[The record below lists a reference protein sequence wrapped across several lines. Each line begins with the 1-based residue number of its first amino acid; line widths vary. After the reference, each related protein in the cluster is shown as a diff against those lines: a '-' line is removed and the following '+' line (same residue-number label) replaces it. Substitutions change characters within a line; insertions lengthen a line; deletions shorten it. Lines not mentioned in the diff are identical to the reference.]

1 MTTNPKVRA
10 GQPYM
15 PVLHRV
21 DSSQLG
27 QDDGVT
33 VTPIQF
39 AGDEPTNSTLEAE
52 YGEYTPIDW
61 ASFRPLLAAVAVICL
76 ALLVGWRLS

>member
-39 AGDEPTNSTLEAE
+39 AGDEPDEDGPE
-52 YGEYTPIDW
+52 EM
-61 ASFRPLLAAVAVICL
+61 LAFAVVLVLICI
-76 ALLVGWRLS
+76 AIGAFIAGWLT

>member
-39 AGDEPTNSTLEAE
+39 AGDEPDEDGPE
-52 YGEYTPIDW
+52 EMI
-61 ASFRPLLAAVAVICL
+61 
-76 ALLVGWRLS
+76 ALLIVLVLCIGALAVWRFV